1 MRIRRSAER
10 SPEDRHA
17 RVPGP
22 APSPPDWLAAAGN
35 ARVSAYLQR
44 AKVGWPDGVAIN
56 KDKKSSKAFTRFPI
70 GDLAGGLPDSEDVK
84 ASEAGGKNGSMKA
97 SEHTSESP
105 FNRGVVLV
113 PTALLTPAPAEIDVF
128 FHLHGHGIGWREGS
142 KTADGKSAPAGFAF
156 KDAVRDEVAED
167 IEGQLPPMI
176 AAVMPQGGSFAQFG
190 GIDANAVILEAL
202 HTVPGWGA
210 VKPRRVVFGAYSG
223 GGGTAAGL
231 LGSGKDKAADR
242 QVERM
247 KDLKGLSEV
256 VLFDAINGPKQELP
270 AAISFVN
277 DQIDVDLGRLSAESD
292 AGKQKE
298 YLRSSMRFRGFFTAA
313 SPTYN
318 PLYTSLFE
326 QTVRAKAL
334 WKGTPDS
341 AKHGTVPKA
350 FADKIT
356 QPVWD
361 LLADNYVIAPRGQGH
376 ETKMAGGNLKE
387 AMDAL
392 TPGAAPTYPP

>member
-1 MRIRRSAER
+1 VRTRRTDERTRDDQRASA
-10 SPEDRHA
+10 
-17 RVPGP
+17 P
-22 APSPPDWLAAAGN
+22 APRPPDWLAAGN

-44 AKVGWPDGVAIN
+44 AKVGWPDGVATN
-56 KDKKSSKAFTRFPI
+56 KDKKASKNFTRFPI
-70 GDLAGGLPDSEDVK
+70 GDLAGGLAESEDVK
-84 ASEAGGKNGSMKA
+84 KLEADGKKGYMSA
-97 SEHTSESP
+97 TEHTNEKP
-105 FNRGVVLV
+105 FNRGIVLV
-113 PTALLTPAPAEIDVF
+113 PTALLTQPPAEIDVF

-156 KDAVRDEVAED
+156 KDAVRDEAAED
-167 IEGQLPPMI
+167 IEGQLPPTI

-190 GIDANAVILEAL
+190 AGDANAVILEAL
-202 HTVPGWGA
+202 HTVPGWSA

-242 QVERM
+242 QAERM

-256 VLFDAINGPKQELP
+256 VLFDAINGPKSELP

-277 DQIDVDLGRLSAESD
+277 DQIDADIARLGAESD
-292 AGKQKE
+292 VDKQKD

-318 PLYTSLFE
+318 PLYTALFE
-326 QTVRAKAL
+326 QTVRAKGL
-334 WKGTPDS
+334 WSGTPDS
-341 AKHGTVPKA
+341 AKHGAVPKA
-350 FADKIT
+350 LKDKIPA
-356 QPVWD
+356 PVWE

-392 TPGAAPTYPP
+392 TPGAAPTYPT

>member
-1 MRIRRSAER
+1 VRTRRPDERTAEDQR
-10 SPEDRHA
+10 A
-17 RVPGP
+17 P
-22 APSPPDWLAAAGN
+22 APPPRPPDWLAAGN

-44 AKVGWPDGVAIN
+44 AKVGWPDAVAIN
-56 KDKKSSKAFTRFPI
+56 KDKKPSKAFTRFPI
-70 GDLAGGLPDSEDVK
+70 GDLSSGLAENEEVKKLEAAGK
-84 ASEAGGKNGSMKA
+84 GGKLKA
-97 SEHTSESP
+97 TEHTAEKP
-105 FNRGVVLV
+105 YNRGVVLV
-113 PTALLTPAPAEIDVF
+113 PTALLTSPPAEIDVF

-142 KTADGKSAPAGFAF
+142 KTADDKSAPVGFAF

-167 IEGQLPPMI
+167 IEGQLPPTI

-223 GGGTAAGL
+223 GGGTASGL
-231 LGSGKDKAADR
+231 LGSGEKKQSARLA
-242 QVERM
+242 ERM

-256 VLFDAINGPKQELP
+256 VLFDAINGPVEELP

-277 DQIDVDLGRLSAESD
+277 DQIDVDIGRLSGEAD
-292 AGKQKE
+292 ADKQKE
-298 YLRSSMRFRGFFTAA
+298 YLRSSMRFRGFFSAD
-313 SPTYN
+313 SPTYL
-318 PLYTSLFE
+318 PLYTSLFV
-326 QTVRAKAL
+326 QTVRAKGL
-334 WKGTPDS
+334 WSGTPDA

-350 FADKIT
+350 LADKIS
-356 QPVWD
+356 QPVWE

-376 ETKMAGGNLKE
+376 PTKMAGGNLKE

-392 TPGAAPTYPP
+392 TPGAAPTYPA